1 MELPPNYVE
10 CMTLHMI
17 TKSSQ
22 YVNTLILFVY
32 YYLLLPFRA
41 SKVTAVFNHQLPDLV
56 ASNEEGGGGH
66 HSCGEVFWAARS
78 AAPQI

>member
-32 YYLLLPFRA
+32 YYYYYLGGINKNNGFHRLMIHGNSRKKNQYVMKLITFLTSEFQLCQGPF
-41 SKVTAVFNHQLPDLV
+41 
-56 ASNEEGGGGH
+56 
-66 HSCGEVFWAARS
+66 
-78 AAPQI
+78 